1 MKLLIHALIVSA
13 TLFGSD
19 WVLNGGAES
28 RELWQKM
35 GLRTIW
41 AQAKMQTYQV
51 TAGMKQGAVVS
62 RPQIASVASFD

>member
-19 WVLNGGAES
+19 LVLNGGAES

-35 GLRTIW
+35 GFRTIW
-41 AQAKMQTYQV
+41 AQAKLQTYNV
-51 TAGMKQGAVVS
+51 TAGVQRDVVVS